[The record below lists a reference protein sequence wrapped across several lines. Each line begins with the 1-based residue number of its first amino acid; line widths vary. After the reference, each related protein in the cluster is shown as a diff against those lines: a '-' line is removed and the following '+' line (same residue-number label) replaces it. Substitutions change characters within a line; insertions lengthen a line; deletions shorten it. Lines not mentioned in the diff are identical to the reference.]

1 MSTQSLT
8 GDVSIPRL
16 YVLRAAY
23 LLMAVGLAVMIG
35 PLLIDAPTNV
45 AHPRGVMWSLLGG
58 VGLLAL
64 LGIRHPLRMLPLLI
78 FELVWKALWL
88 VAIWLPMWRAGTL
101 GPAERASF
109 VDCVFG
115 VVLVLVVVPWP
126 YFIRHFLRGPG
137 DPWRPWRER
146 RESGAAT

>member
-1 MSTQSLT
+1 MSDATSA
-8 GDVSIPRL
+8 VSPLRL

-23 LLMAVGLAVMIG
+23 LLMAVGLTVMIG
-35 PLLIDAPTNV
+35 PLLVAPPADV
-45 AHPRGVMWSLLGG
+45 AHPRGVMWALLGG

-64 LGIRHPLRMLPLLI
+64 LGLRYPLAMLPLLL

-88 VAIWLPMWRAGTL
+88 VAIFLPMWRAGTL

-115 VVLVLVVVPWP
+115 VVLTTVVIPWP
-126 YFIRHFLRGPG
+126 YVIRNFVRRPG
-137 DPWRPWRER
+137 DPWRLRTM
-146 RESGAAT
+146 AAPTP